1 VPTVSPSGGGGSA
14 SNGLPSQWSKTSHGQ
29 VTGSVD
35 DASDV
40 LILAPPDSS
49 GNRDTV
55 LLLVTDEVVGTGA
68 CVFEVKQSAGKG
80 GNSVF
85 EQYDTGEVDI
95 NVYDDAPAIKIVDRT
110 TGASGT
116 NLVSISGG
124 TGRVAD
130 VLTVLDQS
138 GLQFRAGS
146 KGVRYAG
153 LVAAPADADVP
164 VSGFAFWLDPTPG
177 ATLLKI
183 KAKDS
188 GGTVRS
194 ASVPLT

>member
-55 LLLVTDEVVGTGA
+55 MLLVTDEVVGTGA

-95 NVYDDAPAIKIVDRT
+95 TVVDDAPGLKIRDT
-110 TGASGT
+110 FAGATGT
-116 NLVSISGG
+116 NLLQASGG
-124 TGRVAD
+124 AGRVAN
-130 VLTVLDQS
+130 VVSFTDQS
-138 GLQFRAGS
+138 GAQLVFGS
-146 KGVRYAG
+146 KGLRYGG

-164 VSGFAFWLDPTPG
+164 VSGFAFWLDDTPG

>member
-1 VPTVSPSGGGGSA
+1 MPTVSPSGGGGSA

-49 GNRDTV
+49 GNRDAV
-55 LLLVTDEVVGTGA
+55 LLLRTDEVVGTGA
-68 CVFEVKQSAGKG
+68 CVFEIAQSAGKG
-80 GNSVF
+80 GNSLF

-95 NVYDDAPAIKIVDRT
+95 TVVDDAPAIKIRDNAT
-110 TGASGT
+110 AASGT
-116 NLVSISGG
+116 NLLQVSGG

-130 VLTVLDQS
+130 VLSLTDQS
-138 GLQFRAGS
+138 GLQLRAGS

-153 LVAAPADADVP
+153 LVAAPADGDVP

-188 GGTVRS
+188 GGTVRT